1 MHIVDFFKE
10 ICELYQWS
18 FDYGTRSYLNLND
31 LPVDN
36 ELPDNIYFLC
46 DPVVITDTR
55 NDNTNTVEDTRY
67 SGAFFFCVKSHL
79 DQKYKDE
86 KFTKNI
92 KPLKT
97 ELDNLINNHIGS
109 CSEYTIIRWKLT
121 EIINVFDTNVDG
133 YLVEF
138 EIKEDFI

>member
-10 ICELYQWS
+10 VCEINSWY
-18 FDYGTRSYLNLND
+18 FDYGVRSYLNLND
-31 LPVDN
+31 LPADN

-46 DPVVITDTR
+46 DPVTIIDNR
-55 NDNTNTVEDTRY
+55 NEETGVVEDTRY
-67 SGAFFFCVKSHL
+67 SGSFFFCVKSHL

-86 KFTKNI
+86 KFENNI
-92 KPLKT
+92 KPLK
-97 ELDNLINNHIGS
+97 EKLDKLVDNHIGS
-109 CSEYTIIRWKLT
+109 CGDYSVTTWKLT

-138 EIKEDFI
+138 EIKESFV